1 MQGIH
6 QNPGICL
13 SGLRDNLGLHL
24 VAVAAD
30 DHDQR
35 VRLVARPS
43 AGITMATALASAFTN
58 TPLRHDIAMTGEV
71 TLRGRVLQIGGL
83 KEKILAAKRV
93 GIYTVI
99 LPERNQKDLADIP
112 KHLLKGMTFV
122 FADTMEE
129 VLRAAL
135 RRTQP
140 HKSRVKL
147 VKISKPAK
155 PLKRAPARRPVAAVA
170 GTPR

>member
-1 MQGIH
+1 
-6 QNPGICL
+6 
-13 SGLRDNLGLHL
+13 
-24 VAVAAD
+24 
-30 DHDQR
+30 
-35 VRLVARPS
+35 
-43 AGITMATALASAFTN
+43 
-58 TPLRHDIAMTGEV
+58 MTGEV

-135 RRTQP
+135 RSSEP
-140 HKSRVKL
+140 EESRVKP
-147 VKISKPAK
+147 VKLLKSAK
-155 PLKRAPARRPVAAVA
+155 LLKRVPMRRSVAVVA